1 MNRTFSSKIPKKP
14 SPAPPKV
21 DGSTDKTKKKKKK
34 KQSPTRN
41 PLQDFNA
48 ISTISSSSYGSESS
62 SVSSEAPRGCLRFFL
77 SHHSSS
83 STSNSTSN
91 SKTPFD
97 RYKTVSKTPKSAPN
111 VTVSKLSKSR
121 PSRESKLSKSNIEE
135 NPDRP
140 ISQKAQ
146 KIKKNPP
153 CLYQWQSGKK
163 PSSKTGQR
171 LKLSS
176 VLNNSDDSVNKLA
189 SGSEVEGLVRV
200 VSHVGEATELKP
212 WGAADAT
219 CTPLSKTASGSGLDC
234 EVGKVVEENSNRSNS
249 KTPPVLPSVSPEIQ
263 CGSSVVSTTI
273 TPSCYAAGPM
283 VSGVTDKRKCRPRG
297 ILAIGENDDF
307 GKVKPFDSF
316 DDDDDEEN
324 VVGIGDDSLV
334 IPEPAEAS
342 VLWLLSPCNE
352 EDEDQKENSE
362 NMSCGAERPAGS
374 AILQSPS
381 PLSGDGFS
389 SDISNNCNT
398 TSTTTSSWRRS
409 TLLISPKG
417 LPEFEGF
424 MEPLCD
430 HEAIMSSHCVTP
442 SHEAVTLKEGEKNH
456 NDIEGENS
464 PFSKG
469 SFSGNVMQT
478 PQSGLSSGRP
488 VGLSWLNEDS
498 YKKQQFEAELN
509 SVADILQMTSLSP
522 KRHLLTEDTVDSS
535 FQFDC
540 LTNSSNSIDLT
551 QFQKI
556 LDDRAS
562 WLSNSTFDSVSQS
575 QMRISWR
582 EGLASRIYEMDEFD
596 CCRCLSDEEED
607 ASGCNGDQLKSHC
620 SPEANKDVASNQIF
634 TGNLM
639 CTEFV
644 DNELGTDENSKEQ
657 FPSQLQCSCA
667 ESISTDGGGLVA
679 SKDSDWSLCYK
690 NHLFEV

>member
-34 KQSPTRN
+34 QSPTRN
-41 PLQDFNA
+41 PLQDFNV
-48 ISTISSSSYGSESS
+48 ISTISSSSHSSEAS
-62 SVSSEAPRGCLRFFL
+62 SVSIEAPRGCLRFFL

-111 VTVSKLSKSR
+111 LTVSKLSKSR
-121 PSRESKLSKSNIEE
+121 PSRERKLSKSNIEE

-176 VLNNSDDSVNKLA
+176 VLNNSDDSVNKLV

-200 VSHVGEATELKP
+200 VSHVGEATELKL

-409 TLLISPKG
+409 TPLISPKG

-442 SHEAVTLKEGEKNH
+442 SREAVTLKEGEKNH

>member
-1 MNRTFSSKIPKKP
+1 M
-14 SPAPPKV
+14 
-21 DGSTDKTKKKKKK
+21 
-34 KQSPTRN
+34 
-41 PLQDFNA
+41 
-48 ISTISSSSYGSESS
+48 
-62 SVSSEAPRGCLRFFL
+62 
-77 SHHSSS
+77 
-83 STSNSTSN
+83 
-91 SKTPFD
+91 
-97 RYKTVSKTPKSAPN
+97 
-111 VTVSKLSKSR
+111 VSKLSKSK

-163 PSSKTGQR
+163 TSSKTGQR

-200 VSHVGEATELKP
+200 VSLVGEATELKP

-219 CTPLSKTASGSGLDC
+219 CTPLSKIASGSGFDS

-249 KTPPVLPSVSPEIQ
+249 KTPPVQPSVSPEIQ

-316 DDDDDEEN
+316 DDDDDDEEN
-324 VVGIGDDSLV
+324 VVGVADESLV
-334 IPEPAEAS
+334 IHEPAEAS
-342 VLWLLSPCNE
+342 VHWLLSPCNE

-374 AILQSPS
+374 AMLQSPS

-389 SDISNNCNT
+389 SGISNNCNT

-409 TLLISPKG
+409 TPLISPNG

-424 MEPLCD
+424 MEPVCD
-430 HEAIMSSHCVTP
+430 NEAIMSSPCVTP
-442 SHEAVTLKEGEKNH
+442 SREAVTLKEGEKNH

-522 KRHLLTEDTVDSS
+522 KRHLLTEDAIDSS

-540 LTNSSNSIDLT
+540 LTSSSNSIDLT

-620 SPEANKDVASNQIF
+620 SPEANKDVA
-634 TGNLM
+634 
-639 CTEFV
+639 
-644 DNELGTDENSKEQ
+644 K
-657 FPSQLQCSCA
+657 
-667 ESISTDGGGLVA
+667 SISTDGGGLVA

>member
-34 KQSPTRN
+34 QSPTRN
-41 PLQDFNA
+41 PLQDFNV
-48 ISTISSSSYGSESS
+48 ISTISSSSHSSEAS
-62 SVSSEAPRGCLRFFL
+62 SVSIEAPRGCLRFFL

-219 CTPLSKTASGSGLDC
+219 CTPLSKTASGLGLDC

-352 EDEDQKENSE
+352 EDEDQKEHSE

-409 TLLISPKG
+409 TPLISPKG

-442 SHEAVTLKEGEKNH
+442 SREAVTLKEGEKNH
-456 NDIEGENS
+456 NDIEAENS

-478 PQSGLSSGRP
+478 PQSGLSS
-488 VGLSWLNEDS
+488 DS

-607 ASGCNGDQLKSHC
+607 ASGCN
-620 SPEANKDVASNQIF
+620 
-634 TGNLM
+634 
-639 CTEFV
+639 
-644 DNELGTDENSKEQ
+644 EQ